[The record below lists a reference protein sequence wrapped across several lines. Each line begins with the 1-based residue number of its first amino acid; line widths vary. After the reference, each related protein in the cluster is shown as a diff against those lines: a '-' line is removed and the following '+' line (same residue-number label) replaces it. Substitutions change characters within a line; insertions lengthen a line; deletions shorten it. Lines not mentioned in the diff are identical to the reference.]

1 MNGLKLAVLAQISGS
16 ISTDNDLAT
25 IAGKLDTTSRID
37 FSMGAGAR
45 QANLVF
51 ADRRTLAASATE
63 DLDLDGGLADPFGG
77 ALVFKRVKAILIQA
91 AAGNAND
98 VIIGGAA
105 SNGFVGPFGAA
116 THTMAVKPG
125 GILLIAAPTAAGWP
139 VTASTADL
147 LKVANSGGGTGV
159 TYDVILLG
167 AAQ

>member
-1 MNGLKLAVLAQISGS
+1 MNGLKLAVVAQIVGD
-16 ISTDNDLAT
+16 ISADNDLAKIT
-25 IAGKLDTTSRID
+25 GKVETAARVDFTT
-37 FSMGAGAR
+37 GAGAR

-63 DLDLDGGLADPFGG
+63 DLDLDGGLTDPFGG
-77 ALVFKRVKAILIQA
+77 ALVFKRIKAILIQA
-91 AAGNAND
+91 AAANTND
-98 VIIGGAA
+98 VIVGGAA

-116 THTMAVKPG
+116 AHTMAVKPG
-125 GILLIAAPTAAGWP
+125 GMLMIAAPTAAGWP

-159 TYDVILLG
+159 TYDVILVG